1 MNNENQNLPRVPVF
15 CAIDTTDPERAQ
27 ILADAAMAA
36 GIGLK
41 LGKEFFTSNGPD
53 AVQRITRAGEV
64 PFFLDLK
71 FHDIPNTVAGAIKAA
86 CPLNPGIV
94 NVHASGGRAM
104 MAAAAKAAAENS
116 VGARPLIIAVTILT
130 SMDDQDLA
138 DVGLAGPVEERAV
151 ALAKLAQDSGL
162 DGVVCAPTD
171 ITGIRAACGDD
182 FKLIV
187 PGIRPA
193 GVDQGDQKRVLT
205 PRAAMDLGASYLV
218 IGRAISGAD
227 DPVSAAQAIAEDLK
241 DFQANG

>member
-1 MNNENQNLPRVPVF
+1 MKNENQNLPRVPVY
-15 CAIDTTDPERAQ
+15 CAIDTTDAERAQ
-27 ILADAAMAA
+27 TLADAAVTA

-41 LGKEFFTSNGPD
+41 FGKEFFTSNGPE
-53 AVQRITRAGEV
+53 AVRRIPKGGEV

-71 FHDIPNTVAGAIKAA
+71 FHDIPNTVAGAVKAA

-104 MAAAAKAAAENS
+104 MEAAAKAAADNA
-116 VGARPLIIAVTILT
+116 VGARPLVIAVTILT
-130 SMDDQDLA
+130 SLDDQDLA
-138 DVGLAGPVEERAV
+138 DVGLAGPVEDRAI
-151 ALAKLAQDSGL
+151 ALAKLAQESGL

-171 ITGIRAACGDD
+171 ITGIRTACGHD

-205 PRAAMDLGASYLV
+205 PGAAMGLGASFLV

-227 DPVSAAQAIAEDLK
+227 DPAAAAQAIAGDLE
-241 DFQANG
+241 GYVS